1 MSKLALLGG
10 SPAINRPLELYKS
23 IGIEEE
29 KAVAEV
35 MKSGCLSGFIGAWCD
50 EFNGGPVVK
59 KFEKSWA
66 QKFGVKHAISV
77 NSNTS
82 GLIAAVGAVGVG
94 PGDEVIVPPWSM
106 SATAM
111 APIFYGGIPVFA
123 DIEDEYFCLD
133 VQSVIENIT
142 SKTKAIIVVNLFGHP
157 AELKQLRIL
166 ADKHGIKLIED
177 NAQAPLATEDGVIAG
192 SIGHIGVFSLNY
204 HKHIHTGEGG
214 VCITDDDE
222 LAMRLKMIRNHG
234 ENVVDAV
241 EMNNIDNIVGYN
253 FRMTEMSAAIGICQL
268 DKIENLVDGRIALS
282 KKLSEAI
289 KGLPGIIP
297 PAVRN
302 GCSHT
307 YYLWAAR
314 FDENTVGVSRD
325 VFAKALVA
333 EGCPVSTGYVKP
345 LYLLPMFQRRIA
357 IGSQGYPFSLTD
369 RQYAGGLCPVTEH
382 LYYKELLEF
391 EICSYQLADKDMDYV
406 INAFHKVYENK
417 DDLAG
422 I

>member
-35 MKSGCLSGFIGAWCD
+35 MKSGCLSGFLGRWCD
-50 EFNGGPVVK
+50 EFNGGPVVQ

-177 NAQAPLATEDGVIAG
+177 NAQAPLATEDGVMAG

-241 EMNNIDNIVGYN
+241 GMNNIDNIVGYN

-302 GCSHT
+302 GCSHA

-325 VFAKALVA
+325 VFAKALEA
-333 EGCPVSTGYVKP
+333 EGCPVSTGYAEP

-369 RQYAGGLCPVTEH
+369 RQYAGGLCPVTER